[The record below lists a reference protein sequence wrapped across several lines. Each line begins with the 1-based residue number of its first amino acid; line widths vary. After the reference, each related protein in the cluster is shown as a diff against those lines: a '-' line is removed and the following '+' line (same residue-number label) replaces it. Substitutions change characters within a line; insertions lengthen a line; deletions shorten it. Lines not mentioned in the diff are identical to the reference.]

1 MANFENFYASWSCR
15 VQVWRLIYQRCDR
28 LVLMDRLRQGKL
40 LLHQVVLFG
49 VLLIL
54 TGARLLMGRWEI
66 DLYMLWW
73 WLGALLGFSFIFL
86 DRLYYAFWQHPE
98 ETLSIKMKDLIARG
112 ELVKGLVSVLEE
124 RADQT
129 KLAMRSVLFL
139 GAWVV
144 LGIFALTSVGAPFG
158 RGFMLGMG
166 LHLVFDLL
174 ADYFDR
180 GRDVRLWFWQIRRE
194 LSEPEVRTVV
204 WGFVIL
210 FVLIGWGL

>member
-1 MANFENFYASWSCR
+1 MENFENFYGSWSCR
-15 VQVWRLIYQRCDR
+15 VKVWQLIKRRCDR

-66 DLYMLWW
+66 DLYLLWW

-112 ELVKGLVSVLEE
+112 ELVRGLVSVLEE

-139 GAWVV
+139 GAWVA

>member
-1 MANFENFYASWSCR
+1 MGNFENFYASWSCR

-66 DLYMLWW
+66 DLYLLWW

>member
-1 MANFENFYASWSCR
+1 M
-15 VQVWRLIYQRCDR
+15 RCDR

-54 TGARLLMGRWEI
+54 TGVRLLMGRWEI
-66 DLYMLWW
+66 DLYLLWW

-112 ELVKGLVSVLEE
+112 ELVRGLVSVLEE

-129 KLAMRSVLFL
+129 KLAMRSALFL

-166 LHLVFDLL
+166 LHLIFDLL

>member
-1 MANFENFYASWSCR
+1 
-15 VQVWRLIYQRCDR
+15 
-28 LVLMDRLRQGKL
+28 MDRLRQGKL

-66 DLYMLWW
+66 DLYLLWW

-124 RADQT
+124 RTDQT

>member
-1 MANFENFYASWSCR
+1 
-15 VQVWRLIYQRCDR
+15 
-28 LVLMDRLRQGKL
+28 MDRLRQGKL

-54 TGARLLMGRWEI
+54 TGVRLLMGRWEV
-66 DLYMLWW
+66 DLYLLWW

-210 FVLIGWGL
+210 FVLIGWGLL

>member
-194 LSEPEVRTVV
+194 LREPEVRTVV

>member
-1 MANFENFYASWSCR
+1 MGNFENFYASWSCR

-66 DLYMLWW
+66 DLYLLWW

-194 LSEPEVRTVV
+194 LREPEVRTVV

>member
-1 MANFENFYASWSCR
+1 
-15 VQVWRLIYQRCDR
+15 
-28 LVLMDRLRQGKL
+28 MDRLRQGKL

-66 DLYMLWW
+66 DLYLLWW

-112 ELVKGLVSVLEE
+112 ELVRGLVSVLEE
-124 RADQT
+124 GLIQT
-129 KLAMRSVLFL
+129 SGDGMCVL

-144 LGIFALTSVGAPFG
+144 LGIFALTSVGTFVE
-158 RGFMLGMG
+158 GFMFGMG
-166 LHLVFDLL
+166 LHLVFFFT
-174 ADYFDR
+174 DYFDR
-180 GRDVRLWFWQIRRE
+180 GQM
-194 LSEPEVRTVV
+194 
-204 WGFVIL
+204 
-210 FVLIGWGL
+210 